1 MIIGVLFSGT
11 NPVEAL
17 SLDDRVTLIEKTVTA
32 DKAERKADMALIRAE
47 QKADKA
53 EQKEIRAEQKADMAA
68 MNLEN
73 RIFSLTTLGISLI
86 FPFLNFNRLNEMD
99 KKEKESKKRNL
110 KKDLTSIL
118 NYLTFKD

>member
-1 MIIGVLFSGT
+1 M
-11 NPVEAL
+11 A
-17 SLDDRVTLIEKTVTA
+17 A
-32 DKAERKADMALIRAE
+32 DKAERKEDMAL
-47 QKADKA
+47 
-53 EQKEIRAEQKADMAA
+53 IRAEQKADMAA

-73 RIFSLTTLGISLI
+73 RIFSLTTLGIPLI
-86 FPFLNFNRLNEMD
+86 FNFLNFNRLNEMD

>member
-1 MIIGVLFSGT
+1 MFTKEDAGKMRT
-11 NPVEAL
+11 EQKADMAL
-17 SLDDRVTLIEKTVTA
+17 IRDEQ
-32 DKAERKADMALIRAE
+32 KADMALIRAE
-47 QKADKA
+47 QKADMALIRA
-53 EQKEIRAEQKADMAA
+53 EQKEDMALIRAEQKADMAA

-86 FPFLNFNRLNEMD
+86 FPFLTFNRLNEMD
-99 KKEKESKKRNL
+99 KKEKEPKKSNL